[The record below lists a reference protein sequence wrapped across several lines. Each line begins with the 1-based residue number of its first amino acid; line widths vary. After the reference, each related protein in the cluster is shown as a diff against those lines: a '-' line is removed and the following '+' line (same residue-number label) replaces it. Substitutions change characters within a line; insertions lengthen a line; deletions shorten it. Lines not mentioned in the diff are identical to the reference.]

1 MGRFISLSC
10 ARATTHSIPHRR
22 HGAPVMP
29 ATTRTARPLRRSASV
44 HVTGNGSLAPG
55 RSSRRGLA
63 KAPTGISGF
72 DEVTGGGLPAGRPT
86 LVGGGRGCG
95 KTLFGVEFL
104 VRGALQFGEPGV
116 FVSFEEGAD
125 ELAKNVA
132 SLGFDL
138 REMERRKRLGV
149 DQIRVER
156 NEIEETG
163 EYDLEGL
170 FVRLGHAI
178 DSIGAK
184 RVVLDT
190 IEAIFSGFQNTN
202 ILRAELR
209 RLFRWLK
216 DKGVTAVITAEQGDG
231 TLTRHGLEEYVSDCV
246 ILLDHRVRDQISTR
260 RLRVVKYRGS
270 SHGTNEYPFL
280 IDEQGISVLPIT
292 SLGLEHKAASERVS
306 TGIESLD
313 QMLGGKGYYRGTSI
327 LISGTAGTGKT
338 SIAAHFVD
346 AACRRGERC
355 IYFSSEESPAQVTRN
370 LRSIGLDLEPWM
382 KKGLLHFDATRPNF
396 HGLEMHLL
404 RVQKLIDQIKPS
416 ITVFDPLSGYLTL
429 GDSLEVKS
437 MLTRLLDSLKGR
449 QVTSIFNT
457 LLEGDHSELQSELGV
472 SSLMDTWILLRNIEH
487 NGERNRGLYI
497 LKARGIAHSN
507 QIREFI
513 FTDRGIELK
522 DVYAGAEGV
531 LTGSARAAQEAREKA
546 AAQLRQEAIERK
558 KRELERKR
566 QVLDTQIVALRAQ
579 YETEAEEIKKEIALE
594 TSREQALQMDR
605 VQMAQLRSGNGGSK
619 PRRERNGKGA

>member
-1 MGRFISLSC
+1 MKKNSAPS
-10 ARATTHSIPHRR
+10 HS
-22 HGAPVMP
+22 A
-29 ATTRTARPLRRSASV
+29 
-44 HVTGNGSLAPG
+44 
-55 RSSRRGLA
+55 LA
-63 KAPTGISGF
+63 KSPTGIRGL
-72 DEVTGGGLPAGRPT
+72 DEITLGGLPRGRPT
-86 LVGGGRGCG
+86 LVCGRAGCG
-95 KTLFGVEFL
+95 KTLFAVEFL
-104 VRGALQFGEPGV
+104 VHGAIDYDDPGV
-116 FVSFEEGAD
+116 FVAFEETEED
-125 ELAKNVA
+125 LTKNVA
-132 SLGFDL
+132 SLGYDL
-138 REMERRKRLGV
+138 ADLSRRKKLTI
-149 DQIRVER
+149 DYIRVER
-156 NEIEETG
+156 SEIEETG

-449 QVTSIFNT
+449 QITSIFNT

-472 SSLMDTWILLRNIEH
+472 SSLMDSWILLRNIEH

-546 AAQLRQEAIERK
+546 AAQLRREAIERK

-579 YETEAEEIKKEIALE
+579 FETEAEEIKKEIALE
-594 TSREQALQMDR
+594 TSREQVLQMDR
-605 VQMAQLRSGNGGSK
+605 VQMAQLRSGNGDSK